1 MTTDKKMIIGLLLC
15 AALLLLGFYFFEY
28 LPHIGS

>member
-1 MTTDKKMIIGLLLC
+1 MATDKLVIIGLLLC
-15 AALLLLGFYFFEY
+15 AVLLLLGFYYFEY